1 MIGKKYETLL
11 FAFLMSIFMSL
22 VVSILMTFINMGF
35 ADQFL
40 YIWFDT
46 YLKVNIIV
54 FPAILINTPLVKKLV
69 GLLVANN

>member
-1 MIGKKYETLL
+1 MINKKYEVLL

-22 VVSILMTFINMGF
+22 VVSILMTLINMGF

-69 GLLVANN
+69 GLLVTNN